1 MKAIL
6 LKEFGPPE
14 NMYLGDF
21 PKPSPQPNEVLVKI
35 RATALNRADTL
46 QRMGKYPPPP
56 GDSTVMGLEIA
67 GDIVELGNKVKDW
80 TIGDR
85 VCGLIGGGGYAE
97 YAVLSEGMLLPIP
110 TNLSYEEAAA
120 IPEVFLTAFQSINW
134 IANLK
139 KGESI
144 LIHAG
149 ASGVGTAAI
158 QIAKAIGATVYVTAS
173 ASKHAACLALGAD
186 KAIDYKNN
194 DFEAVIL
201 ETTNGKGVDVVIDF
215 VAAPYLQKNINVLSL
230 DGRMVLLALLG
241 GIQTPSLNIMNLLVK
256 RLQITG
262 STLRSRH
269 PSYKVQLTQALK
281 EFAWHL
287 FEDQSFKPIIDS
299 VYDWKEVV
307 KAHTRMES
315 NLNIGKLVLKVS

>member
-14 NMYLGDF
+14 NMYVGDH
-21 PKPSPQPNEVLVKI
+21 PKPSPQANEVLVKV

-56 GDSTVMGLEIA
+56 GDSTIMGLEIA
-67 GDIVELGNKVKDW
+67 GDIVELGKEVKSYKV
-80 TIGDR
+80 GDR

-97 YAVLSEGMLLPIP
+97 YAVLSEGMILPMP
-110 TNLSYEEAAA
+110 ATMSYESAAA
-120 IPEVFLTAFQSINW
+120 IPEVFLTAFQSISW

-158 QIAKAIGATVYVTAS
+158 QIAKAIGARVYVTAS
-173 ASKHAACLALGAD
+173 ASKHSACLALGAD
-186 KAIDYKNN
+186 KAIDYKKD
-194 DFEAVIL
+194 DFEALIL
-201 ETTNGKGVDVVIDF
+201 EMTNGKGVDVVIDF

-262 STLRSRH
+262 STLRSRP
-269 PSYKVQLTQALK
+269 PSYKTELTQALK
-281 EFAWHL
+281 EFAWPL
-287 FEDQSFKPIIDS
+287 FEDQSFKPIIDT
-299 VYDWKEVV
+299 VYDWKEVTE
-307 KAHTRMES
+307 AHIRMES
-315 NLNIGKLVLKVS
+315 NLNIGKLVLKIS

>member
-1 MKAIL
+1 
-6 LKEFGPPE
+6 
-14 NMYLGDF
+14 MYLGDF

-67 GDIVELGNKVKDW
+67 GDIVELGKEVKNW

-110 TNLSYEEAAA
+110 TKLSYEEAAA
-120 IPEVFLTAFQSINW
+120 IPEVFLTAFQSISW

-173 ASKHAACLALGAD
+173 ASKHSACLALGAD
-186 KAIDYKNN
+186 KAIDYKKD
-194 DFEAVIL
+194 DFEALIL
-201 ETTNGKGVDVVIDF
+201 EMTNGKGVDVVIDF
-215 VAAPYLQKNINVLSL
+215 VAAPYLH
-230 DGRMVLLALLG
+230 RMVLLALLG

-262 STLRSRH
+262 STLRSRP
-269 PSYKVQLTQALK
+269 PSYKTELTQALK
-281 EFAWHL
+281 EFAWPL
-287 FEDQSFKPIIDS
+287 FEDQSFKPIIDT
-299 VYDWKEVV
+299 VYDWKEVTE
-307 KAHTRMES
+307 AHIRMES
-315 NLNIGKLVLKVS
+315 NLNIGKLVLKIS

>member
-1 MKAIL
+1 MI
-6 LKEFGPPE
+6 
-14 NMYLGDF
+14 
-21 PKPSPQPNEVLVKI
+21 
-35 RATALNRADTL
+35 
-46 QRMGKYPPPP
+46 
-56 GDSTVMGLEIA
+56 
-67 GDIVELGNKVKDW
+67 
-80 TIGDR
+80 
-85 VCGLIGGGGYAE
+85 
-97 YAVLSEGMLLPIP
+97 LPIP
-110 TNLSYEEAAA
+110 ATMSYEIAAA
-120 IPEVFLTAFQSINW
+120 IPEVFLTAFQAIDW
-134 IANLK
+134 IADLK
-139 KGESI
+139 SGESI

-158 QIAKAIGATVYVTAS
+158 QIAKEIGATVYVTAS
-173 ASKHAACLALGAD
+173 ASKHSACLALGAD

-194 DFEAVIL
+194 DFEGLIL
-201 ETTNGKGVDVVIDF
+201 EMTNGKGVDVVIDF

-241 GIQTPSLNIMNLLVK
+241 GIQVPNLNIMNLLVK

-269 PSYKVQLTQALK
+269 PSYKVKLTQALK
-281 EFAWHL
+281 EFAWPL

-299 VYDWKEVV
+299 VYDWKEVA

>member
-14 NMYLGDF
+14 NMYLGEYS
-21 PKPSPQPNEVLVKI
+21 KPSPKPNEVLVKVK
-35 RATALNRADTL
+35 ATALNRADTL

-56 GDSTVMGLEIA
+56 GDSPIMGLEIA
-67 GDIVELGNKVKDW
+67 GDIVEVGSEVQEW
-80 TIGDR
+80 SIGDR

-97 YAVLSEGMLLPIP
+97 YAILSEGMILPIP
-110 TNLSYEEAAA
+110 TPLSYETAAA
-120 IPEVFLTAFQSINW
+120 IPEVFLTAFQSISW
-134 IANLK
+134 IADLK

-173 ASKHAACLALGAD
+173 AGKHAACLALGAD
-186 KAIDYKNN
+186 KAIDYKNE
-194 DFEAVIL
+194 DFEASIMEL
-201 ETTNGKGVDVVIDF
+201 TNGKGVNVVIDF

-241 GIQTPSLNIMNLLVK
+241 GNQTPNLNIMNLLVK
-256 RLQITG
+256 RLEITG
-262 STLRSRH
+262 STLRSRDK
-269 PSYKVQLTQALK
+269 SYKAELTKALK
-281 EFAWHL
+281 EFAWPL
-287 FEDQSFKPIIDS
+287 FENQSFKPVIDS
-299 VYDWKEVV
+299 VYDWKDVA